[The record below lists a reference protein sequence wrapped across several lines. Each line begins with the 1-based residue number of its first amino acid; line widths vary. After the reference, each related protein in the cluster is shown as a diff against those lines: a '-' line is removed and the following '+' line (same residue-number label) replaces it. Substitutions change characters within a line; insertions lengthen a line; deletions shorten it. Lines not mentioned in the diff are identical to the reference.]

1 MSRGCEPYGLA
12 SAAVQ
17 RSRYTSVGVQI
28 LTPLWV
34 PNCLNT
40 SAPGYRILKI
50 APIDHAAHPR
60 VVDGATVSVAA
71 TCLAS
76 RAHRIGEEAPDS
88 APEPPRPSV
97 AVPRPSPARSRTG
110 GDELDPGRSRAQ
122 GCPFGTKC
130 VSEGGLE
137 HRRAPY
143 RRVPLSPAKP
153 TLTRSGAAAPPPFVS
168 SCPPPCKRV
177 PLANGLQG
185 GDQGRSLSKINT

>member
-1 MSRGCEPYGLA
+1 MYRQKPRCAPFSDESRREPRGISRARSIPWPAAFAYADGFMSRGCEPYGLA

-40 SAPGYRILKI
+40 AAPGYRILKI

-76 RAHRIGEEAPDS
+76 RAHRNGEEAPDS
-88 APEPPRPSV
+88 ALEPPRP
-97 AVPRPSPARSRTG
+97 PSPR
-110 GDELDPGRSRAQ
+110 LDPSPLAADPATSSIRAEAELN

-137 HRRAPY
+137 
-143 RRVPLSPAKP
+143 
-153 TLTRSGAAAPPPFVS
+153 
-168 SCPPPCKRV
+168 PPCPVK
-177 PLANGLQG
+177 GT
-185 GDQGRSLSKINT
+185 STSS

>member
-1 MSRGCEPYGLA
+1 MYRQKPRCAPFSDESRRESPEEFLGLALFPGLPHSPMPTASCPAGASRTGLA

-76 RAHRIGEEAPDS
+76 RAHRIAEEAPDS

-122 GCPFGTKC
+122 GVPVWDKVCVRGGT
-130 VSEGGLE
+130 
-137 HRRAPY
+137 
-143 RRVPLSPAKP
+143 
-153 TLTRSGAAAPPPFVS
+153 
-168 SCPPPCKRV
+168 
-177 PLANGLQG
+177 
-185 GDQGRSLSKINT
+185 